1 MSVERQLSVREEVI
15 LRALVEEY
23 IRTAE
28 PVASKQLSDQLSQIY
43 GAGYGAATVRNEMA
57 FLEEVGL
64 IYQPHIS
71 AGRTPT
77 DLGYRYFVSG

>member
-1 MSVERQLSVREEVI
+1 MSVERRLSVREQVI

-43 GAGYGAATVRNEMA
+43 GAGLWCRHRPQRDGC
-57 FLEEVGL
+57 
-64 IYQPHIS
+64 S
-71 AGRTPT
+71 
-77 DLGYRYFVSG
+77 